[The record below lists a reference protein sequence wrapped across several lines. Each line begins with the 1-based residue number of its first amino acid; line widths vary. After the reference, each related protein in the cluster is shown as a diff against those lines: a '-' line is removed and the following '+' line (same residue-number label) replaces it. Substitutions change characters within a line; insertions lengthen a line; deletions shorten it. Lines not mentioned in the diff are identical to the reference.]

1 MSRVSC
7 CNVSGLDAAPVAAGL
22 DEIRGWLPIIRASSR
37 LFVFFGLCQPRSDRS
52 CHRVKEH
59 LRSSWK
65 LSLRGQLLEDAAR
78 EASMIPFIEVLD

>member
-1 MSRVSC
+1 MYPAF
-7 CNVSGLDAAPVAAGL
+7 DAAPLAAGL

-37 LFVFFGLCQPRSDRS
+37 LFVFFGLRQPRSDRS

-65 LSLRGQLLEDAAR
+65 LTL
-78 EASMIPFIEVLD
+78 